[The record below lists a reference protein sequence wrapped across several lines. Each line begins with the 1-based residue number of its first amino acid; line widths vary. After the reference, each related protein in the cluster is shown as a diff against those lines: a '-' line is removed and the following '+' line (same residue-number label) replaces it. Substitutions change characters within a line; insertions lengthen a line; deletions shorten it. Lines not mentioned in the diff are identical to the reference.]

1 MFFVVDGLSR
11 SGKLLL
17 GKILLSS
24 SSILS
29 QSYTG
34 YFERLVE
41 TIYFDSFAKKDTNSL
56 KELLRLYFVHTI
68 EDLNKFRLLSLNPLD
83 SSYYRNSSTYRLNKK
98 SIDSGVFEPDLNK
111 DYLFV
116 NHTHESI
123 DFHCYMA
130 DTNENLIKEYIK
142 EFIVIVRNPSSQIL
156 SWSSRN
162 YFESWRNYN
171 SSSFKLYKLIFE
183 NHFLKSKQIHNV
195 PWFVNESF
203 KWALS
208 MQFLSNKDL
217 INLKKNDII
226 ALCVIFLLEKYLSYF
241 ISNKSNKKFQP
252 IFITHESIH
261 DDPEKTINKL
271 FKKLKIET
279 YSNDEFTC
287 IINELSSE
295 KFGIESAEYSL
306 RKCIGLKLN
315 GQINYLLHEL
325 DEKYKKVYLSIEP

>member
-68 EDLNKFRLLSLNPLD
+68 EDLKKFRLLSLNPFD

-98 SIDSGVFEPDLNK
+98 SIDAGVFEPDLNK

-130 DTNENLIKEYIK
+130 VNNEKIIKKYIQ
-142 EFIVIVRNPSSQIL
+142 EFIVIVRNPSAQIL
-156 SWSSRN
+156 SWSGRN

-171 SSSFKLYKLIFE
+171 SSSFKLYKLLFE
-183 NHFLKSKQIHNV
+183 NKFLKSQQIHNV
-195 PWFVNESF
+195 PWFLNESF

-208 MQFLSNKDL
+208 MKLLSNEAL

-241 ISNKSNKKFQP
+241 ISNNYNKKFQP

-261 DDPEKTINKL
+261 DDPEKRL
-271 FKKLKIET
+271 
-279 YSNDEFTC
+279 
-287 IINELSSE
+287 
-295 KFGIESAEYSL
+295 
-306 RKCIGLKLN
+306 
-315 GQINYLLHEL
+315 INYS
-325 DEKYKKVYLSIEP
+325 KN